1 MVVAATDV
9 PTPCVDRNSR
19 YQKSLLKK
27 KLTTLP
33 KMVQSSSHH
42 TPPRVMSSE
51 ACCEEMEE
59 ITSAVYIIVGVY
71 SVIALFILLGCILI
85 CYIRR

>member
-1 MVVAATDV
+1 
-9 PTPCVDRNSR
+9 
-19 YQKSLLKK
+19 
-27 KLTTLP
+27 
-33 KMVQSSSHH
+33 MVQSSSHH